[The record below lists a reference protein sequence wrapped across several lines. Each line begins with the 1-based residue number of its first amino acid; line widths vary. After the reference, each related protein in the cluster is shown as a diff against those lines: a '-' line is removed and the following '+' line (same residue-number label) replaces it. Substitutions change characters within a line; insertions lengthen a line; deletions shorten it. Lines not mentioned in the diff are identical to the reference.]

1 MIILTTEN
9 VLEQTFSLIT
19 RVGTITDILLVNEQ
33 TNNNIYLD
41 FTTTEGSYYT
51 NIEAIFSLVENNFYT
66 LTAFNEDEIIYRD
79 KIFCTDQPIVTFS
92 VNNGQYTS
100 NTTTNEYIVYE

>member
-1 MIILTTEN
+1 MIILTTES
-9 VLEQTFSLIT
+9 VLTQTFSVVT

-33 TNNNIYLD
+33 TNNNIYLM
-41 FTTTEGSYYT
+41 FSSTEGSYYT
-51 NIEAIFSLVENNFYT
+51 NIEAVFNLVENNFYS
-66 LTAFNEDEIIYRD
+66 LTCFNEDEIIYRD